1 MTPQEYIDKRN
12 ELNETISNAKHE
24 LAKMKHQYISEHCDY
39 KIGDKVHVIVPEY
52 VDKFYPRQGQ
62 VIERE
67 EYDAFVTQSI
77 NIDDEGRCWPTLHKM
92 KKDGTESIQYHLLPR
107 QSEPIITK
115 IR

>member
-12 ELNETISNAKHE
+12 ELNKTISNAKHE
-24 LAKMKHQYISEHCDY
+24 LAKMKYQYISEHCDY
-39 KIGDKVHVIVPEY
+39 KIGDKVHVI
-52 VDKFYPRQGQ
+52 YPRQGQ

-67 EYDAFVTQSI
+67 EYDAFVTQEIS
-77 NIDDEGRCWPTLHKM
+77 IDDEGKCWPTLHKV

-115 IR
+115 IG